1 MAVIKR
7 SGVVWYVQNGRM
19 AKGRLEWQDRG
30 MAEQRNG
37 MAGSGN
43 GKWRNGRMAEWQK
56 GGMRNGGMAEWW

>member
-1 MAVIKR
+1 MLSTIKIIMAVIKR

-43 GKWRNGRMAEWQK
+43 G
-56 GGMRNGGMAEWW
+56 GMA